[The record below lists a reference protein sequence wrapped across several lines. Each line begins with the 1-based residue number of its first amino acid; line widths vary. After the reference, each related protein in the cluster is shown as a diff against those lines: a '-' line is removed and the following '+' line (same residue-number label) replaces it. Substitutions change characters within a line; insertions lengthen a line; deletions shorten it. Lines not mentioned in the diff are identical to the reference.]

1 MKTTL
6 DVPDQVLR
14 KAKAAAAVRNETLSD
29 FVTAAIEARLV
40 DTSTHDRF
48 GWKSLF
54 GLARPSDVAAVD
66 RIVSRDLEPVDRAWS
81 AGVPP
86 APAGRLGRP

>member
-6 DVPDQVLR
+6 DVPDHVLR
-14 KAKAAAAVRNETLSD
+14 KAKATAAVRGETLRD
-29 FVTAAIEARLV
+29 FVTAAIEARLRC
-40 DTSTHDRF
+40 DKSTHGHL

-66 RIVSRDLEPVDRAWS
+66 RIVSRDLERSIA
-81 AGVPP
+81 
-86 APAGRLGRP
+86 